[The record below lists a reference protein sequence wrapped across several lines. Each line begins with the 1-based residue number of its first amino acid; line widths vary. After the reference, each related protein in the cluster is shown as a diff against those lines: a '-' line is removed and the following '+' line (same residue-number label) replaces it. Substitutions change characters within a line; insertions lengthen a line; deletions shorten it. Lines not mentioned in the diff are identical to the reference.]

1 MAGESNEQQQQIVTL
16 DNVSLSS
23 MGVYMLFDEINEGS
37 SKAACDFLLKANLL
51 FPSDH
56 TVTMFINS
64 QGGNVSDGWA
74 IIDIMETSHIGIQT
88 VGIGEIASMAA
99 CIFVSGDKS
108 KRMLSKN
115 SYIMTH
121 QFAGFLAGKAHEMIA
136 ARKIHDKLET
146 QFIKH
151 FVHHTKMSEKQVR
164 DILLRESDTWLD
176 PKECLKYGLC
186 DIVSDPWDN
195 LVSFE
200 KNPGQKKTPVKRT
213 TKTTVKRKTK

>member
-1 MAGESNEQQQQIVTL
+1 MAADSIDQQPQQIVTL

-23 MGVYMLFDEINEGS
+23 MGVYMLFDEINENS

-51 FPSDH
+51 FSSDN

-99 CIFVSGDKS
+99 CIFVSGDKG

-121 QFAGFLAGKAHEMIA
+121 QFAGFLAGKAHEMVA

-151 FVHHTKMSEKQVR
+151 FVHHTKMTEKQVR

-176 PKECLKYGLC
+176 PSECLKYGLC
-186 DIVSDPWDN
+186 DIVSNPWDN
-195 LVSFE
+195 LVGFE
-200 KNPGQKKTPVKRT
+200 KNTGHK
-213 TKTTVKRKTK
+213 KTTVKSVSKKTTIKK